1 VDRIFASYTKSD
13 SPGCAVGV
21 IQDGNF
27 VGLIGVSGRNL
38 QDLHPAAELMDLIVR
53 QKALN
58 FQPGDEF
65 LYSNTNYFLLAEV
78 VKRAKGTLLKEMQTR
93 GVFYNGRANNYALGL
108 SLSTYRGLPIAIRA
122 ASTIADNN
130 KRTDVG
136 GSGTPEGDT
145 A

>member
-1 VDRIFASYTKSD
+1 M
-13 SPGCAVGV
+13 

-38 QDLHPAAELMDLIVR
+38 QDLHPTAELMDLMVR

-65 LYSNTNYFLLAEV
+65 LYSNTNYFLLARV

-93 GVFYNGRANNYALGL
+93 VVFYNGTANNYALGL
-108 SLSTYRGLPIAIRA
+108 FLSTYRGLPIAIRA

>member
-53 QKALN
+53 QKDLN
-58 FQPGDEF
+58 FQPGNEF
-65 LYSNTNYFLLAEV
+65 LYSNTNYFLLARV
-78 VKRAKGTLLKEMQTR
+78 VKRAKRNAPQGD
-93 GVFYNGRANNYALGL
+93 ANPQGFL
-108 SLSTYRGLPIAIRA
+108 
-122 ASTIADNN
+122 
-130 KRTDVG
+130 
-136 GSGTPEGDT
+136 
-145 A
+145 